1 MKFRMMSVALLAMLL
16 VAALTP
22 AAFADTIIP
31 ARVSVTDTGG
41 GGPPPIAWRALAR
54 APRQVSGL
62 PWSRVWVERNLFRNR
77 GR

>member
-1 MKFRMMSVALLAMLL
+1 MRFRMMGIAMVAMLL
-16 VAALTP
+16 IAALTP
-22 AAFADTIIP
+22 AALADTVAP
-31 ARVSVTDTGG
+31 PRSALSETGG
-41 GGPPPIAWRALAR
+41 GGPPPIVWRELAR